1 MGGLMN
7 EKRAVRVLTLR
18 TIAASVIGMSSLLA
32 TDARAQ
38 LSLQEQIDQLSNA
51 VGRLGATAD
60 SLAGSINNIND
71 RLANSSLPS
80 PGTGQNSVALGKNS
94 NASAT
99 DSTALGNS
107 ASATGDASVALGK
120 GANAS
125 ADQSMAA
132 GTGATASG
140 ANSSA
145 VGVNASAT
153 GVDSTA
159 LGNSASATGDESIAL
174 GKGAN
179 ASQGRER
186 KRRPEHGGRH
196 RRDGIGR
203 EQLGGGCARVGD
215 GCG

>member
-1 MGGLMN
+1 MKLIRNPMGGLMN

-125 ADQSMAA
+125 ADYLL
-132 GTGATASG
+132 
-140 ANSSA
+140 
-145 VGVNASAT
+145 ASAASEIWLQPT
-153 GVDSTA
+153 GELGLLGVASETTFLRGA
-159 LGNSASATGDESIAL
+159 LDKLRAA
-174 GKGAN
+174 
-179 ASQGRER
+179 
-186 KRRPEHGGRH
+186 
-196 RRDGIGR
+196 
-203 EQLGGGCARVGD
+203 
-215 GCG
+215 